1 MSNKKRT
8 LITAITLIVI
18 IALSLVGYTS
28 CKKEPKPTKPTVTQ
42 PKVTTTVAKVEPTS
56 TETNPLPAETT
67 SVETEPV
74 ESTNVENT
82 QHETSP
88 VETTSI
94 ETDKPTEPTTK
105 SQVTTTRPPTG
116 TTVKPTEPKTTQ
128 PKPTTKQTEPKPT
141 TTAHVH
147 VYDIPIIEIVHH
159 PEEGHSEMRKI
170 CRCNPEIDITNWTPE
185 EYDEHVV
192 KTAAEGRMCPGWRT
206 KNVYFV
212 DKEAWD
218 EEVIVGYK
226 CACGKVKP

>member
-28 CKKEPKPTKPTVTQ
+28 AKRTKPTKPTVTQ

-94 ETDKPTEPTTK
+94 ETDKPTEPTTSLKLQQLDHLLVLQLLNRLNQNLQLLLMFMCMTFQLLK
-105 SQVTTTRPPTG
+105 S
-116 TTVKPTEPKTTQ
+116 
-128 PKPTTKQTEPKPT
+128 
-141 TTAHVH
+141 
-147 VYDIPIIEIVHH
+147 YII
-159 PEEGHSEMRKI
+159 RKKVI
-170 CRCNPEIDITNWTPE
+170 GK
-185 EYDEHVV
+185 YA
-192 KTAAEGRMCPGWRT
+192 K
-206 KNVYFV
+206 FV
-212 DKEAWD
+212 D
-218 EEVIVGYK
+218 VIQRLTLLTGLLKNMMSMLLKQLQKLHVSGLENQE
-226 CACGKVKP
+226 CLFC